1 MKKPIQVQPEPNFF
15 QRRVQHVQRHWWSY
29 GIGAAVAC
37 ALAAWLTTFLCDELK
52 MTWQKAEQ
60 HYRQSD
66 INTIRINDLEIAV
79 SNLQVRQRNLWL
91 TNRLLD
97 DEIRALQWKLG
108 GVKSR

>member
-1 MKKPIQVQPEPNFF
+1 
-15 QRRVQHVQRHWWSY
+15 
-29 GIGAAVAC
+29 
-37 ALAAWLTTFLCDELK
+37 

-79 SNLQVRQRNLWL
+79 SNLQVRQRNVWL

-97 DEIRALQWKLG
+97 DEIRALQTTNANLAWW
-108 GVKSR
+108 VKRLQTHH